1 MNTLFE
7 KLPQYDIDMT
17 RFYFNRYG
25 DWYDCKQAPMEYIM
39 RFWAQNKMPLYQMFN
54 ENFILEK
61 EIHFT
66 ISEDEL
72 MNEMYKKIYNY
83 NSDSKTYQFAN
94 QWEEFCY
101 SKIRELGEWHYDAPF
116 NRARHLLS
124 NSEDLVDNEYHGTD
138 FTIEYNG
145 KKIVVQNGCKIVK
158 MIGKLSKL
166 FGIPDELYEDF
177 RITHS
182 MVLNQKKI
190 KGTLCLS
197 IHPMDYIT
205 MSDNDHGWSSCMS
218 WIDDPGDYRLG
229 TIEMMNSPY
238 VVVAYLKSNNDELY
252 LNDEFRWNS
261 KRWRQLLVVSPDLI
275 LGNKQYPYNN
285 DELQGTAMKWLREL
299 ALATHNYGPYSETAI
314 NIENRADNY
323 IDGNKAVHFNLDMD
337 YMYNDI
343 YDFRLAYF
351 NPNYKKS
358 DYSLFLSGPAVCI
371 ACGDVIESHQ
381 VEPCRV
387 VCQNC
392 SGEARCCSCGDW
404 HSIDDLYHVD
414 GHYYCSYCYDD
425 LYSCDVCGARFDG
438 QDSGHS
444 VVYINTCVKGYAG
457 NFNWKYGI
465 SICGNCDDPQEYE
478 DSFGE
483 MLEMENEWNWIRK
496 VFDVKNLTD
505 EAIDIL
511 QCSQVSKKYIREM
524 REASTLKEAE
534 AVDEKYFSKYSPY
547 DFF

>member
-1 MNTLFE
+1 
-7 KLPQYDIDMT
+7 
-17 RFYFNRYG
+17 
-25 DWYDCKQAPMEYIM
+25 
-39 RFWAQNKMPLYQMFN
+39 
-54 ENFILEK
+54 
-61 EIHFT
+61 
-66 ISEDEL
+66 
-72 MNEMYKKIYNY
+72 
-83 NSDSKTYQFAN
+83 
-94 QWEEFCY
+94 
-101 SKIRELGEWHYDAPF
+101 
-116 NRARHLLS
+116 
-124 NSEDLVDNEYHGTD
+124 
-138 FTIEYNG
+138 
-145 KKIVVQNGCKIVK
+145 
-158 MIGKLSKL
+158 
-166 FGIPDELYEDF
+166 
-177 RITHS
+177 

-197 IHPMDYIT
+197 IHPMDYVT
-205 MSDNDHGWSSCMS
+205 MSDNDHGWSSCMG

-238 VVVAYLKSNNDELY
+238 VVVAYLKSDNDELY

-261 KRWRQLLVVSPDLI
+261 KRWRQLLVISPDLI

-323 IDGNKAVHFNLDMD
+323 IDGNKAVYFNLDMD

-371 ACGDVIESHQ
+371 GCGDVIESHQ
-381 VEPCRV
+381 VEACRV

-404 HSIDDLYHVD
+404 HDVNDLYCVD
-414 GHYYCSYCYDD
+414 GNYYCSYCYDD
-425 LYSCDVCGARFDG
+425 LYSCDLCGAKFDAQNG
-438 QDSGHS
+438 GHS
-444 VVYINTCVKGYAG
+444 VVYINTCVKDYAG

-478 DSFGE
+478 DDFGE
-483 MLEMENEWNWIRK
+483 MLEMENEWHWIRK

-505 EAIDIL
+505 EAIDTL
-511 QCSQVSKKYIREM
+511 QCSQVSKKYIKEM
-524 REASTLKEAE
+524 REASTSKEAE